1 MADNNNTGRAAMAAA
16 AMGQRS
22 TESIIE
28 GLERRYNTQR
38 NIHTVGGTN
47 DDRLAKKEAY
57 IQEQR
62 HQKELEFNKQMLELT
77 EKKLKAEKDGQKEL
91 MESYQSQ
98 IKNLRVQ
105 GPGEVGFDTDAI
117 SQNFSST
124 LEEIALN
131 FSEQTRAEQKAEL
144 KRLEELKKLIADS
157 NASEKE
163 FLVSQLDNINNL
175 AQSEYNKRATMAAR
189 ATEKAAELAE
199 QYMDVS
205 SLYAGFV
212 DHNPVMMALWRIGGD
227 FIKRWRV
234 QKKAQREAI
243 ARDQV
248 NAQQAEELNERNQ
261 RMAEDEGRRADE
273 INAAREDIL
282 SREREAVAARKA
294 AAEAE
299 KAAAR
304 PSPADNAAPVGDNE
318 VPQPTQTV
326 EPEVSPTFT
335 RDPDVPTN
343 FNPLGGDEALDRDFF
358 TDLFGGVDEDGDET
372 GFTME
377 GGSSEPTI
385 QIDDSEPV
393 VVQPE
398 SSEDS
403 APLVVRQE
411 PSEEAKAEAKF
422 IRDTEARKDQL
433 AQENHAEAVEYQN
446 KMFEKL
452 IDIEDAILT
461 GNKLTEDNGK
471 ALGKLD
477 GGGGLLEMLGLGK
490 IAGMFKG
497 PILKAL
503 MMFGPIVGGLS
514 ALLGKIGLGG
524 LGERLSG
531 GYGRAVDRMGG
542 GPDAQARGRPGRNGS
557 SRGGRFSRMA
567 RGAGRGIGTF
577 ARGAGGMAARGGG
590 MLLRGGAALLGSTAG
605 ALAASGAA
613 GYGVGTLINDHVLSD
628 DQKEGIG
635 NFVGKGVDNVLSFFG
650 NDDAQRR
657 LDINAQM
664 EQMNNQST
672 LGLPKPKTA
681 PKANATPTP
690 KANIGTEPKDA
701 VFEKTTSGANLV
713 VQTDKIE
720 STNMVNNHN
729 RQAIEV
735 PASKQAEDRLHML
748 ESKVVELEEVKRSG
762 GDKPVLPVIPK
773 KTAQKVVKSGDTST
787 QVQRGGSARNSDSSI
802 QRLTDRF
809 VSYGVS

>member
-157 NASEKE
+157 NASEKG

-282 SREREAVAARKA
+282 AREREAVAARKS

-304 PSPADNAAPVGDNE
+304 QSPAD
-318 VPQPTQTV
+318 TT
-326 EPEVSPTFT
+326 SPTFT

-433 AQENHAEAVEYQN
+433 AQENHAEAVEHQN

-477 GGGGLLEMLGLGK
+477 SGGGLLERLGLGK

-577 ARGAGGMAARGGG
+577 ARGGG

-628 DQKEGIG
+628 DQKESIG

-664 EQMNNQST
+664 EQMNNQSA
-672 LGLPKPKTA
+672 LGLPKPKA
-681 PKANATPTP
+681 AP
-690 KANIGTEPKDA
+690 KANIGTEPKES
-701 VFEKTTSGANLV
+701 VFEKTASGANLV

-773 KTAQKVVKSGDTST
+773 KTTQKVVKSGDTST